1 MHTRSTKLE
10 CIMVLSQLNQVHNVV
25 CVNLPR
31 PWGTKEER
39 SEIVPNEGEFGKSHM
54 CKLMHRYRDA
64 GHWTYRANKLKLA
77 QFFQMIDHVLIC
89 QLKQLPNRGE
99 IVLGIFSG

>member
-31 PWGTKEER
+31 PEAK
-39 SEIVPNEGEFGKSHM
+39 SFPNEGEFGKSHM